1 MKLSEMLRQHLEWL
15 DDEDG
20 TMPFPEFEGETG
32 WVSHD
37 DGSIEDWGQYLLRLS
52 LNEVAKLEAENVVLR
67 NGLLGCAEWSHDKI
81 PLNEAAEVLDAL
93 LTGEESEHE

>member
-37 DGSIEDWGQYLLRLS
+37 NGSIEGWGQYLLRLS
-52 LNEVAKLEAENVVLR
+52 LTEVTQLKEENAKLK
-67 NGLLGCAEWSHDKI
+67 GLLG
-81 PLNEAAEVLDAL
+81 EAMFAHKSGWFDLDLLDRMGDAL
-93 LTGEESEHE
+93 LTEQEPE

>member
-37 DGSIEDWGQYLLRLS
+37 DGSTEDWGQYLLRLS
-52 LNEVAKLEAENVVLR
+52 LDEVTQLEEENDGLRKLAHDYITAYEKLAF
-67 NGLLGCAEWSHDKI
+67 GDTLLVDE
-81 PLNEAAEVLDAL
+81 
-93 LTGEESEHE
+93 

>member
-1 MKLSEMLRQHLEWL
+1 MKLSETIRTIVDKIRWFIPVDLWNSLS
-15 DDEDG
+15 DETD
-20 TMPFPEFEGETG
+20 
-32 WVSHD
+32 
-37 DGSIEDWGQYLLRLS
+37 
-52 LNEVAKLEAENVVLR
+52 EVAKLEAENVVLR

>member
-1 MKLSEMLRQHLEWL
+1 MKLMEMLRQHLEWL

-52 LNEVAKLEAENVVLR
+52 LIEVAQLEAENEALKQA
-67 NGLLGCAEWSHDKI
+67 LLVA
-81 PLNEAAEVLDAL
+81 DAL
-93 LTGEESEHE
+93 LQPPPDALLGDKP